1 MMPFIFQSKTRRRPA
16 EDQVDCES
24 TVKLILL
31 GETNAGKTSIA
42 LRFANDDFSPY
53 SESTIGASFFEKSI
67 IINESSDGESSPKR
81 RKVIFNIWDTAGQE
95 KYHALASIYYRGAGA
110 AVLVY
115 DISRPGSF
123 SVLQSWAEELKGKGP
138 EGILIIVCGNKV
150 DLEAT
155 GDRKVS
161 SDDAKSYADGIGAHY
176 IETSARNNT
185 NVREL
190 FEYIAEQIPNMPNIA
205 NADESAG
212 STQIQLGAT
221 EVRNRACC

>member
-1 MMPFIFQSKTRRRPA
+1 MMASIFQSKTLRQPA

-67 IINESSDGESSPKR
+67 ISNESSDGESSPNR

-123 SVLQSWAEELKGKGP
+123 SVLQNWAEELKGKGP

-176 IETSARNNT
+176 IETSARDNI

-190 FEYIAEQIPNMPNIA
+190 FEYIANQIPIMPNIA
-205 NADESAG
+205 NANESAG
-212 STQIQLGAT
+212 NTQIQLGAT
-221 EVRNRACC
+221 ELRNRACC